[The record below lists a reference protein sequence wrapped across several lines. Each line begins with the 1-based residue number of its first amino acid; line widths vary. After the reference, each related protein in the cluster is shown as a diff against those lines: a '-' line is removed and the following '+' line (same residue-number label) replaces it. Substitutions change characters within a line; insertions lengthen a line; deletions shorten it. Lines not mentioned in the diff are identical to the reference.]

1 MRIFSLTK
9 TLILV
14 LIFLLTLQPL
24 LAQRQSGSRQ
34 SARRPASRKVVIAD
48 AVISELSEMTPLPPT
63 SADVVIQAE
72 GKLPAD
78 DAPIEKI
85 LAYWRNKSVS
95 DTEKPAPPS
104 EIIRQRLLEECINRP
119 DYFGEYI
126 ELLPNNPETHDR
138 LYRLIQENVDGESD
152 LSMVHLFLK
161 NNSQYF
167 REELIADARTGEIEN
182 LAKMDWDAAK
192 PFVEKLVNSGDPQSI
207 AKGLILSRE
216 HALLISE
223 KSQAELLLTKLK
235 EMAVNQQINLEARVE
250 ALRHVM
256 SGDWD
261 GRENWFLGLFTDA
274 SFSGMAPK
282 SEKKSEEII
291 SKTSPTP
298 QASSAAGAVG
308 SAAASAVE
316 LAAREDSGSGKY
328 YDRYSTAQNLL
339 VQVTVSEPEKWV
351 PKILRLVGNNDPVI
365 HNSAVRYVLEA
376 GSALVT
382 GLTTSGTVT
391 PLQQEVARILLPWLQ
406 NSNWSTAPNRGEY
419 ILSLGLVKLPEALP
433 GLISLISI
441 EDSEEIA
448 AAAVFALGAY
458 QDSATTL
465 LLKGLAE
472 QAKTA
477 KGRIAM
483 VGSVV
488 MANGYSDAE
497 MAVAY
502 EEYAQ
507 KTVSTKGAQEIRG
520 GLEDGKLLSVNLSL
534 GFLLLAAEERGEG
547 VIKFS
552 EGFLQ
557 IVFARIKALRKSQ
570 PAVAQK
576 MLEGIQRSPYR
587 LARLNLIERLS
598 EGTIDAINLA
608 EMLKK
613 RQEFQK
619 NLTDSL
625 YPLLE
630 QGGAASGVAA
640 VMLGEVGRM
649 QDVLKGKDARAQLA
663 LLVSAKYVREK
674 LPVVDVAQLL
684 SHPSLSEVAEQYL
697 EIENSA
703 AARSILWARHPN
715 QAFIL
720 GEKNG
725 VKFGS
730 VSLNEVDI
738 QKEILRGDGAEEIYA
753 FLADEESRESE
764 SIVVRVKKDAAQ
776 ISVFSGKGFRKIR
789 DLTSSEWQDL
799 KALTA
804 QPEIENLA
812 PEIYPS
818 DMDEDYHGED
828 GGANYTYARLTKE
841 SGRRIEI
848 ANLQRAPKR
857 DATPYEQLSGIFY
870 LMMRSGNFKVRYDIE
885 DKIKGVEVVYAN
897 EKRPI
902 FGIGKEKNEL
912 RVYSRNDE
920 LSATTNDAKN
930 VPQWYAFENSQ
941 LGAVTNAP
949 KYVAESYELYDEM
962 DKVWP
967 EGRGGIKF
975 LSMIPDKNIT
985 YLTKET
991 PTEEAGVYKLITGGK
1006 PEKIISGL
1014 LYGLEVTPD
1023 EQWLVTTRLD
1033 YAQMAKQGS
1042 PFTLV
1047 RVNLQTKKEF
1057 VIPFP
1062 PGSKGLYPHAPMPD
1076 SDLILL
1082 APPPMNESMTAG
1094 KSYWLDAHTGK
1105 MQPATGELRP
1115 LLYKN
1120 FIPFQSA
1127 AAKHSYWVAFY
1138 DEQKKAG
1145 IFGLYNVDNFTL
1157 KPLLELPGL
1166 ILASNGIWADEASG
1180 FVYLVHEGNLLRLPL
1195 K

>member
-1 MRIFSLTK
+1 M
-9 TLILV
+9 
-14 LIFLLTLQPL
+14 
-24 LAQRQSGSRQ
+24 
-34 SARRPASRKVVIAD
+34 
-48 AVISELSEMTPLPPT
+48 
-63 SADVVIQAE
+63 
-72 GKLPAD
+72 
-78 DAPIEKI
+78 
-85 LAYWRNKSVS
+85 
-95 DTEKPAPPS
+95 
-104 EIIRQRLLEECINRP
+104 
-119 DYFGEYI
+119 
-126 ELLPNNPETHDR
+126 
-138 LYRLIQENVDGESD
+138 
-152 LSMVHLFLK
+152 
-161 NNSQYF
+161 
-167 REELIADARTGEIEN
+167 N
-182 LAKMDWDAAK
+182 L
-192 PFVEKLVNSGDPQSI
+192 N
-207 AKGLILSRE
+207 
-216 HALLISE
+216 
-223 KSQAELLLTKLK
+223 
-235 EMAVNQQINLEARVE
+235 
-250 ALRHVM
+250 
-256 SGDWD
+256 
-261 GRENWFLGLFTDA
+261 
-274 SFSGMAPK
+274 
-282 SEKKSEEII
+282 
-291 SKTSPTP
+291 
-298 QASSAAGAVG
+298 
-308 SAAASAVE
+308 
-316 LAAREDSGSGKY
+316 
-328 YDRYSTAQNLL
+328 
-339 VQVTVSEPEKWV
+339 
-351 PKILRLVGNNDPVI
+351 
-365 HNSAVRYVLEA
+365 
-376 GSALVT
+376 
-382 GLTTSGTVT
+382 
-391 PLQQEVARILLPWLQ
+391 
-406 NSNWSTAPNRGEY
+406 
-419 ILSLGLVKLPEALP
+419 
-433 GLISLISI
+433 
-441 EDSEEIA
+441 
-448 AAAVFALGAY
+448 
-458 QDSATTL
+458 
-465 LLKGLAE
+465 
-472 QAKTA
+472 
-477 KGRIAM
+477 
-483 VGSVV
+483 
-488 MANGYSDAE
+488 
-497 MAVAY
+497 
-502 EEYAQ
+502 
-507 KTVSTKGAQEIRG
+507 
-520 GLEDGKLLSVNLSL
+520 L
-534 GFLLLAAEERGEG
+534 GFLLLAVEVRDEG
-547 VIKFS
+547 AIKFS

-557 IVFARIKALRKSQ
+557 IVFARIKELRKSQ
-570 PAVAQK
+570 PAVAQN

-598 EGTIDAINLA
+598 EGTLDAINLA

-613 RQEFQK
+613 RQDFQK

-625 YPLLE
+625 YPLLA

-649 QDVLKGKDARAQLA
+649 QDVLKGKDTKAQLA

-684 SHPSLSEVAEQYL
+684 SNPNLSDTAESYL

-703 AARSILWARHPN
+703 AARSILWARHQN

-720 GEKNG
+720 GEKFG
-725 VKFGS
+725 MKFGN
-730 VSLNEVDI
+730 VSPNEVDI

-753 FLADEESRESE
+753 FLADEDSRERE
-764 SIVVRVKKDAAQ
+764 SIVVRVKKDVAQ
-776 ISVFSGKGFRKIR
+776 ISILPGKGFRKIR
-789 DLTSSEWQDL
+789 ELTSSEWQDL

-812 PEIYPS
+812 PEVYPS
-818 DMDEDYHGED
+818 DDGEGYHGEG
-828 GGANYTYARLTKE
+828 GGANYSYVRLSKE

-857 DATPYEQLSGIFY
+857 DATHYEQLSGIFY
-870 LMMRSGNFKVRYDIE
+870 SMMRSGNFKVRYDIE

-897 EKRPI
+897 EKHPI
-902 FGIGKEKNEL
+902 FGIAKEKGEL

-920 LSATTNDAKN
+920 PSATTNDAKN
-930 VPQWYAFENSQ
+930 VPQWYTFENSQ

-962 DKVWP
+962 DKVWK

-985 YLTKET
+985 YLTRES
-991 PTEEAGVYKLITGGK
+991 PTEEAGVYKLITGGT

-1042 PFTLV
+1042 PCTLV

-1166 ILASNGIWADEASG
+1166 TLASNGIWADEASG

-1195 K
+1195 SKN